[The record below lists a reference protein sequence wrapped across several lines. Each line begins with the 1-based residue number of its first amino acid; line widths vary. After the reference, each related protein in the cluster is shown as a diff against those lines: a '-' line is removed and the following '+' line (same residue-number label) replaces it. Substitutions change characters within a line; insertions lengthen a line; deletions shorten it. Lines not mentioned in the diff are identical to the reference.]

1 MALENPDAPD
11 LVAGFEQRMKPLAI
25 RFSEES
31 SSAGMAQAGAAYAKA
46 LDRELNQAYRQL
58 LAQLDTASAEKLRAS
73 QRAWLAYAKAEAA
86 FIDASWTQERFG
98 SSSVLS
104 KWDYRNTLTKE
115 RTRALLLYL
124 QNYQ

>member
-1 MALENPDAPD
+1 
-11 LVAGFEQRMKPLAI
+11 
-25 RFSEES
+25 
-31 SSAGMAQAGAAYAKA
+31 MAQAGAAYAKA